1 MTLLAF
7 DFGTARIGVAVG
19 NTLLKRA
26 QPLEIID
33 AEDNSTR
40 FGRIQ
45 TLITEWSVCQL
56 VVGIPY
62 HPDGAAHEM
71 TARCERFARQLE
83 GRFNIPVA
91 RVDERYSSAVIEGQV
106 RGRRIDHQAAAL
118 ILDQYFSEMP

>member
-45 TLITEWSVCQL
+45 TLITEWSVRQL